1 MEEIATALVYND
13 NMYVFMRRGDIY
25 RMITDDPSGMYKA
38 ERLFSFYEVVG
49 SIQRP
54 SSDVDTTLPE
64 PIVKAPVAPEITP

>member
-1 MEEIATALVYND
+1 
-13 NMYVFMRRGDIY
+13 
-25 RMITDDPSGMYKA
+25 MYKA